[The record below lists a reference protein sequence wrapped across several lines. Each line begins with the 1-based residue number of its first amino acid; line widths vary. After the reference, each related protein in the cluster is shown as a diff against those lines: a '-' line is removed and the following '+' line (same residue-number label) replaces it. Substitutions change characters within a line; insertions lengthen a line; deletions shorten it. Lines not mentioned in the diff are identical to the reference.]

1 MKKIPTKMQNVP
13 IDELI
18 PYINNARIHSDEQI
32 VQLQASI
39 REFGF
44 VQPILIDGKHN
55 IIAGHGRVEAAR
67 REGMA
72 EIPCVFVEHLTEA
85 QRKAYIIADNRLA
98 ELASWDNQLLKNAL
112 EDLDLS
118 GFNIELTGFTLGD
131 FDFETDPLVLSN
143 EAPERKEQGVL
154 CKCPKCGFEFE
165 P

>member
-1 MKKIPTKMQNVP
+1 MTKTPTKMERVP

-44 VQPILIDGKHN
+44 VQPILIDGRHN

-67 REGMA
+67 REGMT

-98 ELASWDNQLLKNAL
+98 EMASWDHKLL
-112 EDLDLS
+112 E
-118 GFNIELTGFTLGD
+118 IELKAW
-131 FDFETDPLVLSN
+131 PI
-143 EAPERKEQGVL
+143 
-154 CKCPKCGFEFE
+154 
-165 P
+165 